1 MPLRDMDRE
10 QMWLLP
16 PSLDELLPLDH
27 PARFEAEFVDALDRE
42 DWVELGAEIEG
53 DPWEGSS
60 RPLVAVGGHTCALR
74 SDGTQY
80 VGELTGLAK
89 RPHRAVRSLWPSAA
103 ATPIPVPNEPTTPL
117 YVGGVTLWTRRLRL
131 SRISKPRT

>member
-53 DPWEGSS
+53 DSWEGNS
-60 RPLVAVGGHTCALR
+60 RPLVAVGGMPALFAPMAPSMLGNSR
-74 SDGTQY
+74 
-80 VGELTGLAK
+80 V
-89 RPHRAVRSLWPSAA
+89 WPN
-103 ATPIPVPNEPTTPL
+103 VPTE
-117 YVGGVTLWTRRLRL
+117 R
-131 SRISKPRT
+131 